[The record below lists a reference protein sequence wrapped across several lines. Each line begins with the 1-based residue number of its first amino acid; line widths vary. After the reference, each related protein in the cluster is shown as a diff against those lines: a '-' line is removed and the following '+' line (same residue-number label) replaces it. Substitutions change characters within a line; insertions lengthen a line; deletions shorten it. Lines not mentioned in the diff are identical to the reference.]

1 MVGVTCIPRPLPKI
15 VGFLLCGRP
24 VGRDD
29 VGRPVAGRQGAL
41 PPAAVTEE
49 RLVGWRTDPEII
61 AHLTALT
68 SLDLGR
74 DDIVLNLRKV
84 GNMRLESCPVE
95 LAPFHTA
102 GEEWFSENN
111 LAHLLEHT
119 PGLKSLNV
127 RTNVHLSRWT
137 RLENPCFGLTHTHPC
152 MLKLQ
157 MGSSLCDARMQKQ
170 VIRACIVRMPCSL
183 TTSALGR
190 SGGDH
195 KAV

>member
-1 MVGVTCIPRPLPKI
+1 MAPLNCIPRPLPKI

-24 VGRDD
+24 VGRDA
-29 VGRPVAGRQGAL
+29 VGGPVAGRQGAL

-49 RLVGWRTDPEII
+49 RLVGWKTDPEIT

-74 DDIVLNLRKV
+74 DDIVLNKV
-84 GNMRLESCPVE
+84 GHMDWRDRNDE

-170 VIRACIVRMPCSL
+170 VIRACIVRMPSSL

>member
-1 MVGVTCIPRPLPKI
+1 MAPLNCIPRPLPKI

-29 VGRPVAGRQGAL
+29 VGGPVAGRHGAL

-49 RLVGWRTDPEII
+49 RLVGWRTDPEIT

-74 DDIVLNLRKV
+74 DDIVLNKV
-84 GNMRLESCPVE
+84 GHMHWLDRNDE

-157 MGSSLCDARMQKQ
+157 MGSSLCDARMQKH
-170 VIRACIVRMPCSL
+170 VIRACIVRMPSSL